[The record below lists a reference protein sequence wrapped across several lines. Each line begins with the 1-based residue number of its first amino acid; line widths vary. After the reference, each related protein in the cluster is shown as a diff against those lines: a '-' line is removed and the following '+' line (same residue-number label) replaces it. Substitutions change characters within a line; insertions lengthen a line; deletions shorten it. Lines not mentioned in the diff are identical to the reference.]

1 MAKTTTPT
9 HAQHTTGRPDR
20 PERPA
25 RPTGTEHGQHV
36 DVLLACAKTCNET
49 FAYCIQEG
57 GQHVKAEHLQTM
69 VDCAQVCSLGADL
82 MARGSPLS
90 HNYMELCATACKNCE
105 ESCEEFEGDSTMQM
119 CADVCREC
127 YEACS

>member
-57 GQHVKAEHLQTM
+57 GQHVN
-69 VDCAQVCSLGADL
+69 G
-82 MARGSPLS
+82 G
-90 HNYMELCATACKNCE
+90 LCPSVFT
-105 ESCEEFEGDSTMQM
+105 
-119 CADVCREC
+119 RR
-127 YEACS
+127 

>member
-1 MAKTTTPT
+1 
-9 HAQHTTGRPDR
+9 
-20 PERPA
+20 
-25 RPTGTEHGQHV
+25 
-36 DVLLACAKTCNET
+36 
-49 FAYCIQEG
+49 
-57 GQHVKAEHLQTM
+57 M